1 MNNEIIIQDEDV
13 IVLTP
18 KRAITKGHIII
29 TTVNEYHI
37 LEEVPQIILSKMF
50 QISNKLS
57 AVLFDSMKC
66 HGTNILI
73 QNGPSAGQI
82 NSRFCINIIPRYDK
96 DNLNLEWTAL
106 TASPEKIQQAQNNFA
121 DADSEEKEKK
131 FLAEQKTKFEE
142 KKKTKVIKSDEDKKK
157 RNYFIRSLERVA

>member
-1 MNNEIIIQDEDV
+1 MSNEIIIQDEDV
-13 IVLTP
+13 IILTP
-18 KRAITKGHIII
+18 KRAIAKGHLII

-37 LEEVPQIILSKMF
+37 LEEVPPLLISKMF

-57 AVLFDSMKC
+57 SILFDSMKC

-73 QNGPSAGQI
+73 QNGPSSGQI

-96 DNLNLEWTAL
+96 DDLKLDWNPT
-106 TASPEKIQQAQNNFA
+106 SIPPEKLQLAQTKFA
-121 DADSEEKEKK
+121 DVDEEEKEKK
-131 FLAEQKTKFEE
+131 YIEEQKVKAEE

-157 RNYFIRSLERVA
+157 RNYYIRSLEKVA